1 MQSNFKNLVVSMMAV
16 VLLTACAEAPNNE
29 LASAQSSIDTI
40 VSEGAEIYTPE
51 QLKSINNKLE
61 EAKAELK
68 VQEGNFF
75 KNYDLAKHTLA
86 QVKSDADALKGQI
99 AQRKEELK
107 VAATTALSE
116 AVAALTEAKAML
128 EVAPQGK
135 GSLADLQAM
144 KSDVVGLEAE
154 LEGIQPQIDSGE
166 YIAAAEKANAVA
178 ARAMTINRDI
188 SQAREKIAAAK
199 KK

>member
-1 MQSNFKNLVVSMMAV
+1 MKSTIKMFLFTLLAAA
-16 VLLTACAEAPNNE
+16 LLTACAEAPNTE
-29 LASAQSSIDTI
+29 LATAQSAVDAV

-51 QLKSINNKLE
+51 QLKAVNSKLE
-61 EAKAELK
+61 EALAELK
-68 VQEGNFF
+68 VQDGNFF

-86 QVKSDADALKGQI
+86 QVKADAETMKGQI

-107 VAATTALSE
+107 VAASAALEEAVTAL
-116 AVAALTEAKAML
+116 AEAKALL

-135 GSLADLQAM
+135 GSLADIEAM

-166 YIAAAEKANAVA
+166 YIVATEKAHAVA
-178 ARAMTINRDI
+178 ARAMTIHSDI
-188 SQAREKIAAAK
+188 TQAQEKVAAAK
-199 KK
+199 K

>member
-1 MQSNFKNLVVSMMAV
+1 MKSTIKMFLFTLLAAA
-16 VLLTACAEAPNNE
+16 LLTACAEAPNTE
-29 LASAQSSIDTI
+29 LAAAQSAVDAV

-51 QLKSINNKLE
+51 QLKAVNSKLE
-61 EAKAELK
+61 EALAELK
-68 VQEGNFF
+68 VQDGNFF

-86 QVKSDADALKGQI
+86 QVKADAETMKGQI

-107 VAATTALSE
+107 VAASAALEEAVTAL
-116 AVAALTEAKAML
+116 AEAKALL

-135 GSLADLQAM
+135 GSLADIEAM

-166 YIAAAEKANAVA
+166 YIVATEKAHAVA
-178 ARAMTINRDI
+178 ARAMTIHSDI
-188 SQAREKIAAAK
+188 TQAQEKVAAAK
-199 KK
+199 K

>member
-68 VQEGNFF
+68 VQDGNFF

-178 ARAMTINRDI
+178 ARAMTINSDI